1 MSAKKR
7 QQPQP
12 RFIVDVNGKPTAV
25 ILDLETYESMA
36 ECFRD
41 AHGEQAAPAFEGLLK
56 LSEDTLGFWDNPI
69 DDEVWSNA

>member
-1 MSAKKR
+1 MSSKKR

-12 RFIVDVNGKPTAV
+12 RFIVDAHGKPTAV

-36 ECFRD
+36 QCYREV
-41 AHGEQAAPAFEGLLK
+41 HGEGVAPLFNGLLR